1 MKSFKLLSFDRR
13 HIADE
18 IAYFINERCEFIENR
33 LGIGTIILLFCSLY
47 CYFCLVEQ
55 ASYSMITDVPITV
68 CGMIICE
75 GSKGAEGVY
84 LLRDG
89 EQVQLDI
96 SELEGNSIFPGM
108 ICAVE
113 GVNLTGKL
121 IVVSKI
127 HQLTDKGKDY
137 K

>member
-1 MKSFKLLSFDRR
+1 
-13 HIADE
+13 
-18 IAYFINERCEFIENR
+18 
-33 LGIGTIILLFCSLY
+33 
-47 CYFCLVEQ
+47 
-55 ASYSMITDVPITV
+55 MITDVPIKV

-75 GSKGAEGVY
+75 GSKGADGVY

-96 SELEGNSIFPGM
+96 SELEGSSIFPGM

-127 HQLTDKGKDY
+127 IQLDDQGTDQKYNVPFIK
-137 K
+137 

>member
-1 MKSFKLLSFDRR
+1 
-13 HIADE
+13 
-18 IAYFINERCEFIENR
+18 
-33 LGIGTIILLFCSLY
+33 
-47 CYFCLVEQ
+47 
-55 ASYSMITDVPITV
+55 MITDVPITV

-75 GSKGAEGVY
+75 GSKGDEGVY

-96 SELEGNSIFPGM
+96 SELEGSSIFPGM

-127 HQLTDKGKDY
+127 HQLTDQGKDY
-137 K
+137 KQYNFKLDDKTRFMFAGVLL